1 MREQKD
7 IITNRL
13 ILRPSDD
20 ERDLENY
27 ISHLKSADEF
37 YIQYGQ
43 PYSDDELIGMIDF
56 HSSGVIYYSVFLK
69 ETGAMVGYVG
79 ILPYGGESKSGNL
92 EFYIFKEYR
101 RKHYCQEALNAL
113 IECFFNGEL
122 TGAYGGMI
130 DAETMSDNE
139 PSCKLLES
147 LGFQKTKVGIRFYLD
162 HNKKSGKLCGMQL
175 CRYELNKG
183 K

>member
-43 PYSDDELIGMIDF
+43 PCSDDELIEMIDF

-79 ILPYGGESKSGNL
+79 ILPYEREPKSGNL
-92 EFYIFKEYR
+92 EFHIFKEYR

-113 IECFFNGEL
+113 IECFFKGEL
-122 TGAYGGMI
+122 TGVYGEMI

-147 LGFQKTKVGIRFYLD
+147 LGFQKKGVGIHGCFNNDGTLD
-162 HNKKSGKLCGMQL
+162 ITYGF
-175 CRYELNKG
+175 CRYELNKE